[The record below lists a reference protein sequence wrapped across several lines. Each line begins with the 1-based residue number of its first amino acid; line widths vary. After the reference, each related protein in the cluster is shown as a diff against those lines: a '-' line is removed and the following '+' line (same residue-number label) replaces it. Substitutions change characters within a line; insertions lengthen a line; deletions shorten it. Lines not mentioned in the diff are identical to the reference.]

1 MKNNI
6 VTILAIDDIQ
16 DNILVL
22 KVLVSEAFPSADFYS
37 ANTGRKG
44 IELCKLHKPD
54 VVLLDIA
61 MPEMDG
67 YEVCKIIKSDEQL
80 KHIPV
85 VMVTSTTVTG
95 RNRILAMDAGA
106 DAFLAKP
113 VDESELTAQI
123 RAMLRIKEA
132 EDHKISEKER
142 LEILV
147 QERTMELEQE
157 LVDRRKAEDAL
168 HQSLLK
174 LEKSRNSELK
184 LLADLRSEVTE
195 RKRAEEQVLNHLH
208 DQQIISEVARAMVS
222 IKTKDDVYEYIGAR
236 IHEVTDNAYVL
247 VVKANNDN
255 QSISISHTFG
265 LQKLIGKIK
274 RTIGFD
280 VLSLKV
286 SLNNL
291 THEQNL
297 LYQARELTHI
307 TQNPLYTI
315 SAHTVDKMICKSIEK
330 LIGITSVYSIGFLWE
345 EQLFGGIAII
355 CKNNSIIN
363 QHKLVE
369 TIANLGSIALQRL
382 NAEEDL
388 QKEHK
393 NLNAILS
400 SSPVSM
406 LVIDENAQIIKAN
419 PAASRLFNTN
429 IHNIEKRLCGEFLGC
444 VNRLENE
451 KGCGHSSH
459 CAACNIM
466 NSINKALQHQVK
478 SIDQESEIMRETERG
493 ISRLWIQFS
502 IEPLLLNGKKHLIL
516 ALHDNTQRKK
526 AEEEKLKTEKRYRS
540 LIEYAPDG
548 IVLIDSIG
556 EMKFASNSAI
566 RMFGYDAN
574 EMSKLIPNELTHPD
588 DLKLVLA
595 AMSDLIADPSKVHTL
610 EYRFKHA
617 DGSWHWIQSTFSNLM
632 SDKSVEAIV
641 INFRDINESVKAA
654 EELKQSEQMYRLL
667 ADNVSDVIW
676 TMDNNFKYTFIS
688 PSIYQLRGLTQAE
701 AMVENYEQS
710 MNPASLQIIKKNL
723 EEGMRN
729 EASGIKVGPGY
740 VELQQYHKDGSLIW
754 VEIAIHII
762 YNHKGIR
769 TGIIGVSRDASN
781 RKQAEAELNESR
793 QQLMDIIDFLP
804 DATFVIDNDKK
815 VIAWNKA
822 IEEMTGVSKTDM
834 IGKGNHAY
842 SIPFYGRRQRLLLDL
857 IDNKDNDLKA
867 RYSNFYRKGNSI
879 SAEIFAPELFE
890 GKGAFISTISAP
902 LFNSNGDRLGY
913 IESIRDITESRKAT
927 QALKESEEKYRSMVD
942 LLPDAVIIHSE
953 NKILFANSAARKM
966 VGIKSLKQLTAKTF
980 LDFVHPDTVNFARK
994 RINQIL
1000 LTGKPSNFAEEKI
1013 ITINNETIEVE
1024 VIGIPVTY
1032 NGKPAI
1038 QTIARDITLR
1048 KKAEQE
1054 IKLRDEL
1061 LHLTGDMAKVGG
1073 WEFDTATKQGTW
1085 TDEVARIHD
1094 LDADALTNVEI
1105 GISFYKDDS
1114 WLKITNAIQAAVD
1127 HGTPYDLELEMT
1139 SAKGIKKWVR
1149 TMGVPVMD
1157 GHKIIKIRG
1166 IYQDITSRKEAEL
1179 VLENERLRLR
1189 TLIKTIPDLI
1199 WLKDPDGKFLLCN
1212 PIFESFIGIPETD
1225 LLGKTDFD
1233 FESPE
1238 LAEISKQRDIKLMLL
1253 NNPVIYEE
1261 WGTRKSDGQKRL
1273 IETIKTPMFDTEG
1286 KLIGILGVGRDITQ
1300 YYESQESLR
1309 EREEIYSTIVNQA
1322 YDAIVLV
1329 DIETGNF
1336 LEFNEAAC
1344 SRLGYT
1350 REEFEKLTLKDIE
1363 LSIKPENLS
1372 QTLQDLRLG
1381 ISSVFE
1387 TKHRTKSGETR
1398 DMRISSRVITISG
1411 VDYLSTI
1418 WTDITEKNKSEALL
1432 REKDLIFQSL
1442 LEYSP
1447 VHLFFKDH
1455 DSKAMHL
1462 SRNYEL
1468 LLGKPL
1474 SEIIGKDAH
1483 ELFPTDYADELIAR
1497 EKQMFSDGKLV
1508 EFNETLN
1515 GRFYTTIKFP
1525 IFRDDALPMLA
1536 GFTIDITDRKI
1547 AEEALKENEEKL
1559 LTLINS
1565 SPDII
1570 CFKDAENKWIQANDS
1585 ILELYQL
1592 KNVDYYNK
1600 TESELAAFTSGI
1612 FKEAFDNSIITDEI
1626 AWTNETGTRT
1636 EEIIP
1641 DINGS
1646 LHVYDIIKRP
1656 LYHADKK
1663 RKGLVVFG
1671 RDITE
1676 RKKAEE
1682 ALRKSEANI
1691 RSLIENADSSIW
1703 SIDKQFNLI
1712 DANAHFYQ
1720 NMLSGTGHNVSIGD
1734 NVLEIL
1740 PENIRTDWFQFYQRA
1755 LSGESF
1761 SIQTSTLP
1769 PLEIQMMSYSFNPIV
1784 TSDNTLIGITIFG
1797 HNITAL
1803 NKAQEEISLLNTE
1816 LEQRVQ
1822 QRTRQ
1827 LEQANKELEAFS
1839 YSVSHDLRAPLR
1851 GIDGWSLA
1859 LLEDYYDQLDEPG
1872 RVFLDRVRSEAQRM
1886 GHLIDDL
1893 LKLSRVSRFEMKQV
1907 DVNLSELAHTI
1918 TNRLV
1923 ETHANRK
1930 FDIRIEQDLIAI
1942 CDPAMLEIVLTN
1954 LFDNACKFSGL
1965 EPESSIE
1972 FGKLEADEMTI
1983 FYIRDNGVGFDMEN
1997 ARNLF
2002 GAFQRM
2008 HKQSEFQGSGIGLAT
2023 VQRIIHRHGG
2033 RIWAESRAG
2042 EGAVFYF
2049 TLLL

>member
-1 MKNNI
+1 MKNKV

-22 KVLVSEAFPSADFYS
+22 KVLVSEAFPSAVFYS
-37 ANTGRKG
+37 ATSGPKG
-44 IELCKLHKPD
+44 IELCKLYKPD

-61 MPEMDG
+61 MPGMDG
-67 YEVCKIIKSDEQL
+67 YEVCKIIKADEQL
-80 KHIPV
+80 KHIKV

-123 RAMLRIKEA
+123 RAMLRIREA
-132 EDHKISEKER
+132 EDLKISEKER

-147 QERTMELEQE
+147 QERTLKLEQE
-157 LVDRRKAEDAL
+157 LSDRIKAENAL
-168 HQSLLK
+168 QQSLLN
-174 LEKSRNSELK
+174 LETSRNSELK
-184 LLADLRSEVTE
+184 LLYDLRTEVTE

-208 DQQIISEVARAMVS
+208 DQQIISEVARALVS
-222 IKTKDDVYEYIGAR
+222 IKTIDGVYEYIGAR
-236 IHEVTDNAYVL
+236 IHEVTDGGYVI
-247 VVKANNDN
+247 VVKANEENPY
-255 QSISISHTFG
+255 ISISHTFG
-265 LQKLIGKIK
+265 LQKVLEIIKSKLRIDVMNLKI
-274 RTIGFD
+274 FLD
-280 VLSLKV
+280 
-286 SLNNL
+286 NL
-291 THEQNL
+291 TPEERRI
-297 LYQARELTHI
+297 YSSDEFIHI
-307 TQNPLYTI
+307 TENPLYTL
-315 SAHTVDKMICKSIEK
+315 SANSVNKKICRAIEK
-330 LIGITSVYSIGFLWE
+330 LVGITSVYTTGFVWE
-345 EQLFGGIAII
+345 KQLFGGITII
-355 CKNNSIIN
+355 CKNDNIFTR
-363 QHKLVE
+363 QKLVE
-369 TIANLGSIALQRL
+369 TITNLASIALQRL
-382 NAEEDL
+382 TTEEHL
-388 QKEHK
+388 QKEHT

-406 LVIDENAQIIKAN
+406 LVIDENKQIVKAN
-419 PAASRLFNTN
+419 PAASRMFNTKLQE
-429 IHNIEKRLCGEFLGC
+429 IEKKMCGEFLGC
-444 VNRLENE
+444 INRLQTD

-459 CAACNIM
+459 CAACSIM
-466 NSINKALQHQVK
+466 ESINKALQHQIK
-478 SIDQESEIMRETERG
+478 SIDQESEIIRETKLG
-493 ISRLWIQFS
+493 TSRLWIQFS
-502 IEPLLLNGKKHLIL
+502 IEPMMLNGKKHLIL
-516 ALHDNTQRKK
+516 ALHDNTLRKN

-540 LIEYAPDG
+540 LIEHAPDG
-548 IVLIDSIG
+548 IVLIDVYG
-556 EMKFASNSAI
+556 EMKFASNSAF
-566 RMFGYDAN
+566 RMFGYSLS
-574 EMSKLIPNELTHPD
+574 EMVKLNPNDLTHPD
-588 DLKLVLA
+588 DLISVMAVLN
-595 AMSDLIADPSKVHTL
+595 DLIANPLKVRTL

-617 DGSWHWIQSTFSNLM
+617 DGSWHWIQSTFSNLL

-641 INFRDINESVKAA
+641 INFRDISESVKSAK
-654 EELKQSEQMYRLL
+654 ELKQSEQMYRLL
-667 ADNVSDVIW
+667 SDNVSDVIW
-676 TMDNNFKYTFIS
+676 TMDNDLKYTFIS

-710 MNPASLQIIKKNL
+710 MTPDSLQIVKNSL
-723 EEGMRN
+723 MEGLKA
-729 EASGIKVGPGY
+729 EVSGIKSGPGY

-754 VEIAIHII
+754 VEISIHII
-762 YNHKGIR
+762 YNDEGKR
-769 TGIIGVSRDASN
+769 TGIIGVSRDVTK
-781 RKQAEAELNESR
+781 RKSAEAELKESR

-822 IEEMTGVSKTDM
+822 IEEMTGISKSDM

-842 SIPFYGRRQRLLLDL
+842 SIPFYGKRQRLLLDL
-857 IDNKDNDLKA
+857 IDTDDNELKA
-867 RYSNFYRKGNSI
+867 RYSNFHRKGNSI
-879 SAEIFAPELFE
+879 SAEIFAPELFG
-890 GKGAFISTISAP
+890 GKGAFLSNISAP
-902 LFNSNGDRLGY
+902 LLNSKGDRLGY
-913 IESIRDITESRKAT
+913 IESIRDITESRKAM
-927 QALKESEEKYRSMVD
+927 QALEESEEKYRSMVD

-953 NKILFANSAARKM
+953 GKVLFANAAALKL
-966 VGIKSLKQLTAKTF
+966 VKIKSLKQITSKSL
-980 LDFVHPDTVNFARK
+980 LDFVHPDSICLAQK
-994 RINQIL
+994 RISQIL
-1000 LTGKPSNFAEEKI
+1000 LTGKPSNFTEEKI
-1013 ITINNETIEVE
+1013 ITNDNETIEVE

-1032 NGKPAI
+1032 LGQPAI
-1038 QTIARDITLR
+1038 QTIARDISLR

-1054 IKLRDEL
+1054 IKLKDEL

-1073 WEFDTATKQGTW
+1073 WEFDADTKQGTW

-1094 LDADALTNVEI
+1094 LETNTKTNAEI
-1105 GISFYKDDS
+1105 GISLYKNES
-1114 WLKITNAIQAAVD
+1114 QIKINEAIQAAID
-1127 HGTPYDLELEMT
+1127 HGTPYDLELELT
-1139 SAKGIKKWVR
+1139 SAKGINKWVR
-1149 TMGVPVMD
+1149 TMGVPVRA
-1157 GHKIIKIRG
+1157 GNKTIKIRG
-1166 IYQDITSRKEAEL
+1166 IFQDITNRKEAEI

-1199 WLKDPDGKFLLCN
+1199 WLKDPGGKFLLCN
-1212 PIFESFIGIPETD
+1212 PIFESFIGAAEAEII
-1225 LLGKTDFD
+1225 GKTDFEFD
-1233 FESPE
+1233 KPE
-1238 LAEISKQRDIKLMLL
+1238 LAEISKQRDIKLMLH

-1261 WGTRKSDGQKRL
+1261 WSARKSDGQQRL

-1329 DIETGNF
+1329 DIENGEF
-1336 LEFNEAAC
+1336 FEFNDAAC

-1350 REEFEKLTLKDIE
+1350 REEFEKLTLTDIE
-1363 LSIKPENLS
+1363 LSIKPENMK
-1372 QTLQDLRLG
+1372 QTLHDLKLG
-1381 ISSVFE
+1381 ISAVFE
-1387 TKHRTKSGETR
+1387 TKHRTKSGEIR
-1398 DMRISSRVITISG
+1398 DMRISSRVITIRG
-1411 VDYLSTI
+1411 IEYLSTI

-1462 SRNYEL
+1462 SRNYEE

-1474 SEIIGKDAH
+1474 SEIIGKSAH
-1483 ELFPTDYADELIAR
+1483 EVFPAEYADNIVAG
-1497 EKQMFSDGKLV
+1497 EKQMFIDGKLM
-1508 EFNETLN
+1508 EYNETLN

-1525 IFRDDALPMLA
+1525 IFRDDAQPMLA
-1536 GFTIDITDRKI
+1536 GFTIDITDRKQ

-1570 CFKDAENKWIQANDS
+1570 CFKDAENRWIQANKS

-1592 KNVDYYNK
+1592 QDVDYYNK
-1600 TESELAAFTSGI
+1600 TEDELSAFTSGI
-1612 FKEAFDNSIITDEI
+1612 FKEAFDNCNITDEI
-1626 AWTNETGTRT
+1626 AWNNETGTRT

-1641 DINGS
+1641 DINGTF
-1646 LHVYDIIKRP
+1646 HVYDIIKRP
-1656 LYHADKK
+1656 LYYADKK

-1671 RDITE
+1671 REITE
-1676 RKKAEE
+1676 RKMAEE
-1682 ALRKSEANI
+1682 ALQERE
-1691 RSLIENADSSIW
+1691 SLLRTFIDHAPFEIWARDKNGIGTLENKLLVDHFGSILGKKADNSDHSDEI
-1703 SIDKQFNLI
+1703 
-1712 DANAHFYQ
+1712 
-1720 NMLSGTGHNVSIGD
+1720 IGLW
-1734 NVLEIL
+1734 NSNNQRAMNGEIL
-1740 PENIRTDWFQFYQRA
+1740 DIECVYDIKGVERNFQQILAPIYIDGSVEGIAGFNIDITDRKQAEAEVY
-1755 LSGESF
+1755 
-1761 SIQTSTLP
+1761 
-1769 PLEIQMMSYSFNPIV
+1769 
-1784 TSDNTLIGITIFG
+1784 
-1797 HNITAL
+1797 
-1803 NKAQEEISLLNTE
+1803 KLNTE

-1859 LLEDYYDQLDEPG
+1859 LLEDYYEQLDSQG

-1893 LKLSRVSRFEMKQV
+1893 LKLSRVSRFEMKQA
-1907 DVNLSELAHTI
+1907 DVNLSELALTI
-1918 TNRLV
+1918 KNRLV
-1923 ETHANRK
+1923 ETNANRK
-1930 FDIRIEQDLIAI
+1930 FDFRIEPNLIAV

-1965 EPESSIE
+1965 EPESIVE

-1983 FYIRDNGVGFDMEN
+1983 FYVRDNGVGFDMEN

-2008 HKQSEFQGSGIGLAT
+2008 HKPTEFQGSGIGLAT

-2049 TLLL
+2049 TLI

>member
-1 MKNNI
+1 VI
-6 VTILAIDDIQ
+6 
-16 DNILVL
+16 
-22 KVLVSEAFPSADFYS
+22 
-37 ANTGRKG
+37 
-44 IELCKLHKPD
+44 
-54 VVLLDIA
+54 
-61 MPEMDG
+61 
-67 YEVCKIIKSDEQL
+67 
-80 KHIPV
+80 
-85 VMVTSTTVTG
+85 
-95 RNRILAMDAGA
+95 
-106 DAFLAKP
+106 
-113 VDESELTAQI
+113 
-123 RAMLRIKEA
+123 
-132 EDHKISEKER
+132 
-142 LEILV
+142 
-147 QERTMELEQE
+147 
-157 LVDRRKAEDAL
+157 
-168 HQSLLK
+168 
-174 LEKSRNSELK
+174 
-184 LLADLRSEVTE
+184 
-195 RKRAEEQVLNHLH
+195 
-208 DQQIISEVARAMVS
+208 
-222 IKTKDDVYEYIGAR
+222 
-236 IHEVTDNAYVL
+236 
-247 VVKANNDN
+247 VVKANTEN

-265 LQKLIGKIK
+265 LQKLIGSIK

-280 VLSLKV
+280 VLSLNV
-286 SLNNL
+286 SIKNL
-291 THEQNL
+291 SQEQKM

-307 TQNPLYTI
+307 TENPLYTL
-315 SAHTVDKMICKSIEK
+315 SAHSVDELICKAIEK
-330 LIGITSVYSIGFLWE
+330 LVGITSVYSIGFLWE

-355 CKNNSIIN
+355 CKNNSIIS
-363 QHKLVE
+363 QQKLVE

-382 NAEEDL
+382 NAEEHL
-388 QKEHK
+388 QKEHN

-406 LVIDENAQIIKAN
+406 LVIDENAKIVKAN
-419 PAASRLFNTN
+419 SAASRLFDTN
-429 IHNIEKRLCGEFLGC
+429 IQEIEKQMCGEFLGC
-444 VNRLENE
+444 VNRLEND
-451 KGCGHSSH
+451 KGCGYSSH
-459 CAACNIM
+459 CAACNVM
-466 NSINKALQHQVK
+466 NSISKALQHQVK
-478 SIDQESEIMRETERG
+478 TSDQESEIIRETKKG
-493 ISRLWIQFS
+493 ITRLWIQFS
-502 IEPLLLNGKKHLIL
+502 IEPLMLNGKKHLIL

-540 LIEYAPDG
+540 LIEHAPDG
-548 IVLIDSIG
+548 IVLIDIRG

-566 RMFGYDAN
+566 RMFGYGERELN
-574 EMSKLIPNELTHPD
+574 TLNPTTLTHPD
-588 DLKLVLA
+588 DLQMVLA
-595 AMSDLIADPSKVHTL
+595 ALSDVSANPDKVLTL
-610 EYRFKHA
+610 EYRFKHS
-617 DGSWHWIQSTFSNLM
+617 DGAWHWIQSTFSNLL

-641 INFRDINESVKAA
+641 INFRDINESVIAA
-654 EELKQSEQMYRLL
+654 EALKQSEHKYRLL

-676 TMDNNFKYTFIS
+676 TMDKDFKYTYIS
-688 PSIYQLRGLTQAE
+688 PSIYQLRGLTQEE
-701 AMVENYEQS
+701 AINESFETS
-710 MNPASLQIIKKNL
+710 MTEESLQKVREQIINSLNEISSKKNNNPSIL
-723 EEGMRN
+723 D
-729 EASGIKVGPGY
+729 I
-740 VELQQYHKDGSLIW
+740 QQKHKDGTLIW
-754 VEIAIHII
+754 VEISVRYI
-762 YNHKGIR
+762 YDSNDERIGAV
-769 TGIIGVSRDASN
+769 GVSRDVTK
-781 RKQAEAELNESR
+781 RKLAEAELKESR

-804 DATFVIDNDKK
+804 DATFVIDNERK

-822 IEEMTGVSKTDM
+822 IEEMTGVSKTEM

-842 SIPFYGRRQRLLLDL
+842 SIPFYGKRQRLLLDL
-857 IDNKDNDLKA
+857 IDTDDNELKA
-867 RYSNFYRKGNSI
+867 RYSNFYRKGDSI

-890 GKGAFISTISAP
+890 GKGAFLSNISAP
-902 LFNSNGDRLGY
+902 LLNSNGDRLGY
-913 IESIRDITESRKAT
+913 IESIRDITESRKAV
-927 QALKESEEKYRSMVD
+927 QALKESEEKYRSMVN
-942 LLPDAVIIHSE
+942 LLPDAVFIHSE
-953 NKILFANSAARKM
+953 GKILFANTAALKM
-966 VGIKSLKQLTAKTF
+966 VGIKSLKQLTTRTI
-980 LDFVHPDTVNFARK
+980 LEFVHPDSANFARK

-1000 LTGKPSNFAEEKI
+1000 LTGKPSSFAEEKI
-1013 ITINNETIEVE
+1013 ITTANQTIEVE

-1032 NGKPAI
+1032 LGKPAI

-1073 WEFDTATKQGTW
+1073 WEFDADTKQGTW

-1094 LDADALTNVEI
+1094 LPADALTNAEI
-1105 GISFYKDDS
+1105 GLSFYKNES
-1114 WLKITNAIQAAVD
+1114 RIKINEAIQAAID

-1149 TMGVPVMD
+1149 TMGVPVME
-1157 GHKIIKIRG
+1157 GNKVIKIRG
-1166 IYQDITSRKEAEL
+1166 IYQDITNRKEDEL
-1179 VLENERLRLR
+1179 ILENERLRLR

-1199 WLKDPDGKFLLCN
+1199 WLKDPEGKYLLCN

-1225 LLGKTDFD
+1225 ILGKTDFD
-1233 FESPE
+1233 FGNHE
-1238 LAEISKQRDIKLMLL
+1238 LAEISRQRDIKLMSL

-1261 WGTRKSDGQKRL
+1261 WGTRKSDGQQRL

-1300 YYESQESLR
+1300 YYQSQESLR

-1329 DIETGNF
+1329 DIETGEF

-1350 REEFEKLTLKDIE
+1350 REEFGKLTLKDIE
-1363 LSIKPENLS
+1363 LSIKPENLK
-1372 QTLQDLRLG
+1372 QTLHDLQLV
-1381 ISSVFE
+1381 ISAVFE

-1398 DMRISSRVITISG
+1398 DMRISSRVITIRG
-1411 VDYLSTI
+1411 IDYLSTI
-1418 WTDITEKNKSEALL
+1418 WTDITEKNNSEALL

-1455 DSKAMHL
+1455 ESKAMHL
-1462 SRNYEL
+1462 SKNYEL

-1483 ELFPTDYADELIAR
+1483 DLFPADYADELIAG
-1497 EKQMFSDGKLV
+1497 EKQMLVDGKLI
-1508 EFNETLN
+1508 EYNETLN
-1515 GRFYTTIKFP
+1515 GRLYNTIKFP
-1525 IFRDDALPMLA
+1525 IFRDEALPMLA
-1536 GFTIDITDRKI
+1536 GFTIDITDRKL

-1570 CFKDAENKWIQANDS
+1570 CFKDAENRWIQANDS

-1592 KNVDYYNK
+1592 QNVDYFNK
-1600 TESELAAFTSGI
+1600 TEDELAAFTSEI
-1612 FKEAFDNSIITDEI
+1612 FKEAFDNCSVTDEI
-1626 AWTNETGTRT
+1626 AWANETGTRT

-1656 LYHADKK
+1656 LFYADNK
-1663 RKGLVVFG
+1663 RKGLVVYG

-1703 SIDKQFNLI
+1703 SIDNQFKLI

-1720 NMLSGTGHNVSIGD
+1720 NMKIGTGVSLSIGD
-1734 NVLEIL
+1734 NVIDIL
-1740 PENIRTDWFQFYQRA
+1740 PEELKSDWLKYYQRA
-1755 LSGESF
+1755 LEGESF
-1761 SIQTSTLP
+1761 TIQATTIP
-1769 PLEIQMMSYSFNPIV
+1769 PLEIQMMSYSFNPII
-1784 TSDNTLIGITIFG
+1784 TSDNTLLGITIFG

-1803 NKAQEEISLLNTE
+1803 KKAQEEISLLNTNLE
-1816 LEQRVQ
+1816 LRVQ
-1822 QRTRQ
+1822 LRTRQ

-1859 LLEDYYDQLDEPG
+1859 LLEDYYDQLDETG

-1918 TNRLV
+1918 TNRLI
-1923 ETHANRK
+1923 ETNAEHK
-1930 FDIRIEQDLIAI
+1930 FDIRIEQDLIAV
-1942 CDPAMLEIVLTN
+1942 CDSAMLEIVLTN

-1965 EPESSIE
+1965 ESESLIE

-2008 HKQSEFQGSGIGLAT
+2008 HKQAEFQGSGIGLAT

-2049 TLLL
+2049 TLQ

>member
-1 MKNNI
+1 MKNRV

-22 KVLVSEAFPSADFYS
+22 KVLVSEAFPSAVFYS
-37 ANTGRKG
+37 ANSGTNG

-61 MPEMDG
+61 MPGMDG
-67 YEVCKIIKSDEQL
+67 YEVCKIIKADEEL

-95 RNRILAMDAGA
+95 KNRILAMDAGA

-132 EDHKISEKER
+132 EDLKISEKER
-142 LEILV
+142 LKILV
-147 QERTMELEQE
+147 QERTFELEQE
-157 LVDRRKAEDAL
+157 LAERRKAEDAL
-168 HQSLLK
+168 QQSLLK

-184 LLADLRSEVTE
+184 LLTDLRTEVAE
-195 RKRAEEQVLNHLH
+195 RKRAEEQVINHLH
-208 DQQIISEVARAMVS
+208 DQQIISEVARTLVS
-222 IKTKDDVYEYIGAR
+222 LKTINDVYEYIGAR
-236 IHEVTDNAYVL
+236 IHEVTDNAYVI
-247 VVKANNDN
+247 VVKANTDN
-255 QSISISHTFG
+255 QSISICHTFG
-265 LQKLIGKIK
+265 LQKLIGSIK

-280 VLSLKV
+280 VLSLNV
-286 SLNNL
+286 SMKNL
-291 THEQNL
+291 SQEQKM

-307 TQNPLYTI
+307 TENPLYTL
-315 SAHTVDKMICKSIEK
+315 SAHSVDELICKAIEK
-330 LIGITSVYSIGFLWE
+330 LVGITSVYSIGFLWE

-355 CKNNSIIN
+355 CKNNSIIS
-363 QHKLVE
+363 QQKLVE

-382 NAEEDL
+382 NAEEHL
-388 QKEHK
+388 QKEHN

-406 LVIDENAQIIKAN
+406 LVIDENAKIVKAN
-419 PAASRLFNTN
+419 SAASRLFDTN
-429 IHNIEKRLCGEFLGC
+429 IQEIEKQMCGEFLGC
-444 VNRLENE
+444 VNRLEND
-451 KGCGHSSH
+451 KGCGYSSH
-459 CAACNIM
+459 CAACNVM
-466 NSINKALQHQVK
+466 NSISKALQHQVK
-478 SIDQESEIMRETERG
+478 TSDQESEIIRETKKG
-493 ISRLWIQFS
+493 ITRLWIQFS
-502 IEPLLLNGKKHLIL
+502 IEPLMLNGKKHLIL

-540 LIEYAPDG
+540 LIEHAPDG
-548 IVLIDSIG
+548 IVLIDNRG

-566 RMFGYDAN
+566 RMFGYGERELN
-574 EMSKLIPNELTHPD
+574 TLNPTTLTHPD
-588 DLKLVLA
+588 DLQMVLA
-595 AMSDLIADPSKVHTL
+595 ALSDVSANPDKVLTL
-610 EYRFKHA
+610 EYRFKHS
-617 DGSWHWIQSTFSNLM
+617 DGAWHWIQSTFSNLL

-641 INFRDINESVKAA
+641 INFRDINESVIAA
-654 EELKQSEQMYRLL
+654 EALKQSEHKYRLL

-676 TMDNNFKYTFIS
+676 TMDKDFKYTYIS
-688 PSIYQLRGLTQAE
+688 PSIYQLRGLTQEE
-701 AMVENYEQS
+701 AINESFETS
-710 MNPASLQIIKKNL
+710 MTEESLQKVREQIINSLNEISSKKNNNPSIL
-723 EEGMRN
+723 D
-729 EASGIKVGPGY
+729 I
-740 VELQQYHKDGSLIW
+740 QQKHKDGTLIW
-754 VEIAIHII
+754 VEISVRYI
-762 YNHKGIR
+762 YDSNDERIGAV
-769 TGIIGVSRDASN
+769 GVSRDVTK
-781 RKQAEAELNESR
+781 RKLAEAELKESR

-804 DATFVIDNDKK
+804 DATFVIDNERK

-822 IEEMTGVSKTDM
+822 IEEMTGVSKTEM

-842 SIPFYGRRQRLLLDL
+842 SIPFYGKRQRLLLDL
-857 IDNKDNDLKA
+857 IDTDDNELKA
-867 RYSNFYRKGNSI
+867 RYSNFYRKGDSI

-890 GKGAFISTISAP
+890 GKGAFLSNISAP
-902 LFNSNGDRLGY
+902 LLNSNGDRLGY
-913 IESIRDITESRKAT
+913 IESIRDITESRKAV
-927 QALKESEEKYRSMVD
+927 QALKESEEKYRSMVN
-942 LLPDAVIIHSE
+942 LLPDAVFIHSE
-953 NKILFANSAARKM
+953 GKILFANTAALKM
-966 VGIKSLKQLTAKTF
+966 VGIKSLKQLTTRTI
-980 LDFVHPDTVNFARK
+980 LEFVHPDSANFARK

-1000 LTGKPSNFAEEKI
+1000 LTGKPSSFAEEKI
-1013 ITINNETIEVE
+1013 ITTDNQTIEVE

-1032 NGKPAI
+1032 LGKPAI

-1061 LHLTGDMAKVGG
+1061 LNLTGDMAKVGG
-1073 WEFDTATKQGTW
+1073 WEFDADTKQGTW

-1094 LDADALTNVEI
+1094 LPADALTNAEI
-1105 GISFYKDDS
+1105 GLSFYKNES
-1114 WLKITNAIQAAVD
+1114 RIKINEAIQAAID

-1149 TMGVPVMD
+1149 TMGVPVME
-1157 GHKIIKIRG
+1157 GNKVIKIRG
-1166 IYQDITSRKEAEL
+1166 IYQDITNRKEDEL
-1179 VLENERLRLR
+1179 ILENERLRLR

-1199 WLKDPDGKFLLCN
+1199 WLKDPEGKYLLCN

-1225 LLGKTDFD
+1225 ILGKTDFD
-1233 FESPE
+1233 FGNHE
-1238 LAEISKQRDIKLMLL
+1238 LAEISRQRDIKLMSL

-1261 WGTRKSDGQKRL
+1261 WGTRKSDGQQRL

-1300 YYESQESLR
+1300 YYQSQESLR

-1329 DIETGNF
+1329 DIETGEF

-1350 REEFEKLTLKDIE
+1350 REEFGKLTLKDIE
-1363 LSIKPENLS
+1363 LSIKPENIK
-1372 QTLQDLRLG
+1372 QTLQDLQLV
-1381 ISSVFE
+1381 ISAVFE

-1398 DMRISSRVITISG
+1398 DMRISSRVITIRG
-1411 VDYLSTI
+1411 IDYLSTI
-1418 WTDITEKNKSEALL
+1418 WTDITEKNNSEALL

-1455 DSKAMHL
+1455 ESKAMHL
-1462 SRNYEL
+1462 SKNYEL

-1483 ELFPTDYADELIAR
+1483 DLFPADYADELIAG
-1497 EKQMFSDGKLV
+1497 EKQMLVDGKLI
-1508 EFNETLN
+1508 EYTETLN
-1515 GRFYTTIKFP
+1515 GRLYNTIKFP
-1525 IFRDDALPMLA
+1525 IFRDEALPMLA
-1536 GFTIDITDRKI
+1536 GFTIDITDRKL

-1570 CFKDAENKWIQANDS
+1570 CFKDAENRWIQANDS

-1592 KNVDYYNK
+1592 QNVDYFNK
-1600 TESELAAFTSGI
+1600 TEDELAAFTSEI
-1612 FKEAFDNSIITDEI
+1612 FKEAFDNCSVTDEI
-1626 AWTNETGTRT
+1626 AWANETGTRT

-1656 LYHADKK
+1656 LFYADNK
-1663 RKGLVVFG
+1663 RKGLVVYG

-1703 SIDKQFNLI
+1703 SIDNQFKLI

-1720 NMLSGTGHNVSIGD
+1720 NMKIGTGVSLSIGD
-1734 NVLEIL
+1734 NVIDIL
-1740 PENIRTDWFQFYQRA
+1740 PEELKSDWLKYYQRA
-1755 LSGESF
+1755 LERESF
-1761 SIQTSTLP
+1761 TIQATTIP
-1769 PLEIQMMSYSFNPIV
+1769 PLEIQMMSYSFNPII
-1784 TSDNTLIGITIFG
+1784 TSDNTLLGITIFG

-1803 NKAQEEISLLNTE
+1803 KKAQEEISLLNTNLE
-1816 LEQRVQ
+1816 LRVQ
-1822 QRTRQ
+1822 LRTRQ

-1859 LLEDYYDQLDEPG
+1859 LLEDYYDQLDETG

-1918 TNRLV
+1918 TNRLI
-1923 ETHANRK
+1923 ETNAEHK
-1930 FDIRIEQDLIAI
+1930 FDIRIEQDLIAV
-1942 CDPAMLEIVLTN
+1942 CDSAMLEIVLTN

-1965 EPESSIE
+1965 ESESVIE

-2008 HKQSEFQGSGIGLAT
+2008 HKQNEFQGSGIGLAT

-2049 TLLL
+2049 TLL

>member
-1 MKNNI
+1 MKNRV

-22 KVLVSEAFPSADFYS
+22 KVLVSEAFPSAVFYS
-37 ANTGRKG
+37 ANSGTNG

-61 MPEMDG
+61 MPGMDG
-67 YEVCKIIKSDEQL
+67 YEVCKIIKADEEL

-95 RNRILAMDAGA
+95 KNRILAMDAGA

-132 EDHKISEKER
+132 EDLKISEKER
-142 LEILV
+142 LKILV
-147 QERTMELEQE
+147 QERTFELEQE
-157 LVDRRKAEDAL
+157 LAERRKAEDAL
-168 HQSLLK
+168 QQSLLK

-184 LLADLRSEVTE
+184 LLTDLRTEVAE
-195 RKRAEEQVLNHLH
+195 RKRAEEQVINHLH
-208 DQQIISEVARAMVS
+208 DQQIISEVARTLVS
-222 IKTKDDVYEYIGAR
+222 LKTINDVYEYIGAR
-236 IHEVTDNAYVL
+236 IHEVTDNAYVI
-247 VVKANNDN
+247 VVKANTDN
-255 QSISISHTFG
+255 QSISICHTFG
-265 LQKLIGKIK
+265 LQKLIGSIK

-280 VLSLKV
+280 VLSLNV
-286 SLNNL
+286 SMKNL
-291 THEQNL
+291 SQEQKM

-307 TQNPLYTI
+307 TENPLYTL
-315 SAHTVDKMICKSIEK
+315 SAHSVDELICKAIEK
-330 LIGITSVYSIGFLWE
+330 LVGITSVYSIGFLWE

-355 CKNNSIIN
+355 CKNNSIIS
-363 QHKLVE
+363 QQKLVE

-382 NAEEDL
+382 NAEEHL
-388 QKEHK
+388 QKEHN

-406 LVIDENAQIIKAN
+406 LVIDENAKIVKAN
-419 PAASRLFNTN
+419 SAASRLFDTN
-429 IHNIEKRLCGEFLGC
+429 IQEIEKQMCGEFLGC
-444 VNRLENE
+444 VNRLEND
-451 KGCGHSSH
+451 KGCGYSSH
-459 CAACNIM
+459 CAACNVM
-466 NSINKALQHQVK
+466 NSISKALQHQVK
-478 SIDQESEIMRETERG
+478 TSDQESEIIRETKKG
-493 ISRLWIQFS
+493 ITRLWIQFS
-502 IEPLLLNGKKHLIL
+502 IEPLMLNGKKHLIL

-540 LIEYAPDG
+540 LIEHAPDG
-548 IVLIDSIG
+548 IVLIDNRG

-566 RMFGYDAN
+566 RMFGYGERELN
-574 EMSKLIPNELTHPD
+574 TLNPTTLTHPD
-588 DLKLVLA
+588 DLQMVLA
-595 AMSDLIADPSKVHTL
+595 ALSDVSANPDKVLTL
-610 EYRFKHA
+610 EYRFKHS
-617 DGSWHWIQSTFSNLM
+617 DGAWHWIQSTFSNLL

-641 INFRDINESVKAA
+641 INFRDINESVIAA
-654 EELKQSEQMYRLL
+654 EALKQSEHKYRLL

-676 TMDNNFKYTFIS
+676 TMDKDFKYTYIS
-688 PSIYQLRGLTQAE
+688 PSIYQLRGLTQEE
-701 AMVENYEQS
+701 AINESFETS
-710 MNPASLQIIKKNL
+710 MTEESLQKVREQIINSLNEISSKKNNNPSIL
-723 EEGMRN
+723 D
-729 EASGIKVGPGY
+729 I
-740 VELQQYHKDGSLIW
+740 QQKHKDGTLIW
-754 VEIAIHII
+754 VEISVRYI
-762 YNHKGIR
+762 YDSNDERIGAV
-769 TGIIGVSRDASN
+769 GVSRDVTK
-781 RKQAEAELNESR
+781 RKLAEAELKESR

-804 DATFVIDNDKK
+804 DATFVIDNERK

-822 IEEMTGVSKTDM
+822 IEEMTGVSKTEM

-842 SIPFYGRRQRLLLDL
+842 SIPFYGKRQRLLLDL
-857 IDNKDNDLKA
+857 IDTDDNELKA
-867 RYSNFYRKGNSI
+867 RYSNFYRKGDSI

-890 GKGAFISTISAP
+890 GKGAFLSNISAP
-902 LFNSNGDRLGY
+902 LLNSNGDRLGY
-913 IESIRDITESRKAT
+913 IESIRDITESRKAV
-927 QALKESEEKYRSMVD
+927 QALKESEEKYRSMVN
-942 LLPDAVIIHSE
+942 LLPDAVFIHSE
-953 NKILFANSAARKM
+953 GKILFANTAALKM
-966 VGIKSLKQLTAKTF
+966 VGIKSLKQLTTRTI
-980 LDFVHPDTVNFARK
+980 LEFVHPDSANFARK

-1000 LTGKPSNFAEEKI
+1000 LTGKPSSFAEEKI
-1013 ITINNETIEVE
+1013 ITTDNQTIEVE

-1032 NGKPAI
+1032 LGKPAI

-1073 WEFDTATKQGTW
+1073 WEFDADTKQGTW

-1094 LDADALTNVEI
+1094 LPADALTNAEI
-1105 GISFYKDDS
+1105 GLSFYKNES
-1114 WLKITNAIQAAVD
+1114 RIKINEAIQAAID

-1149 TMGVPVMD
+1149 TMGVPVME
-1157 GHKIIKIRG
+1157 GNKVIKIRG
-1166 IYQDITSRKEAEL
+1166 IYQDITNRKEDEL
-1179 VLENERLRLR
+1179 ILENERLRLR

-1199 WLKDPDGKFLLCN
+1199 WLKDPEGKYLLCN

-1225 LLGKTDFD
+1225 ILGKTDFD
-1233 FESPE
+1233 FGNHE
-1238 LAEISKQRDIKLMLL
+1238 LAEISRQRDIKLMSL

-1261 WGTRKSDGQKRL
+1261 WGTRKSDGQQRL

-1300 YYESQESLR
+1300 YYQSQESLR

-1329 DIETGNF
+1329 DIETGEF

-1350 REEFEKLTLKDIE
+1350 REEFGKLTLKDIE
-1363 LSIKPENLS
+1363 LSIKPENIK
-1372 QTLQDLRLG
+1372 QTLQDLQLV
-1381 ISSVFE
+1381 ISAVFE

-1398 DMRISSRVITISG
+1398 DMRISSRVITIRG
-1411 VDYLSTI
+1411 IDYLSTI
-1418 WTDITEKNKSEALL
+1418 WTDITEKNNSEALL

-1455 DSKAMHL
+1455 ESKAMHL
-1462 SRNYEL
+1462 SKNYEL

-1483 ELFPTDYADELIAR
+1483 DLFPADYADELIAG
-1497 EKQMFSDGKLV
+1497 EKQMLVDGKLI
-1508 EFNETLN
+1508 EYTETLN
-1515 GRFYTTIKFP
+1515 GRLYNTIKFP
-1525 IFRDDALPMLA
+1525 IFRDEALPMLA
-1536 GFTIDITDRKI
+1536 GFTIDITDRKL

-1570 CFKDAENKWIQANDS
+1570 CFKDAENRWIQANDS

-1592 KNVDYYNK
+1592 QNVDYFNK
-1600 TESELAAFTSGI
+1600 TEDELAAFTSEI
-1612 FKEAFDNSIITDEI
+1612 FKEAFDNCSVTDEI
-1626 AWTNETGTRT
+1626 AWANETGTRT

-1656 LYHADKK
+1656 LFYADNK
-1663 RKGLVVFG
+1663 RKGLVVYG

-1703 SIDKQFNLI
+1703 SIDNQFKLI

-1720 NMLSGTGHNVSIGD
+1720 NMKIGTGVSLSIGD
-1734 NVLEIL
+1734 NVIDIL
-1740 PENIRTDWFQFYQRA
+1740 PEELKSDWLKYYQRA
-1755 LSGESF
+1755 LERESF
-1761 SIQTSTLP
+1761 TIQATTIP
-1769 PLEIQMMSYSFNPIV
+1769 PLEIQMMSYSFNPII
-1784 TSDNTLIGITIFG
+1784 TSDNTLLGITIFG

-1803 NKAQEEISLLNTE
+1803 KKAQEEISLLNTNLE
-1816 LEQRVQ
+1816 LRVQ
-1822 QRTRQ
+1822 LRTRQ

-1859 LLEDYYDQLDEPG
+1859 LLEDYYDQLDETG

-1918 TNRLV
+1918 TNRLI
-1923 ETHANRK
+1923 ETNAEHK
-1930 FDIRIEQDLIAI
+1930 FDIRIEQDLIAV
-1942 CDPAMLEIVLTN
+1942 CDSAMLEIVLTN

-1965 EPESSIE
+1965 ESESVIE

-2008 HKQSEFQGSGIGLAT
+2008 HKQNEFQGSGIGLAT

-2049 TLLL
+2049 TLL

>member
-1 MKNNI
+1 MKNRV

-22 KVLVSEAFPSADFYS
+22 KVLVSEAFPSAVFYS
-37 ANTGRKG
+37 ANSGTNG

-61 MPEMDG
+61 MPGMDG
-67 YEVCKIIKSDEQL
+67 YEVCKIIKADEEL

-95 RNRILAMDAGA
+95 KNRILAMDAGA

-132 EDHKISEKER
+132 EDLKISEKER
-142 LEILV
+142 LKILV
-147 QERTMELEQE
+147 QERTFELEQE
-157 LVDRRKAEDAL
+157 LAERRKAEDAL
-168 HQSLLK
+168 QQSLLK

-184 LLADLRSEVTE
+184 LLTDLRTEVAE
-195 RKRAEEQVLNHLH
+195 RKRAEEQVINHLH
-208 DQQIISEVARAMVS
+208 DQQIISEVARTLVS
-222 IKTKDDVYEYIGAR
+222 LKTINDVYEYIGAR
-236 IHEVTDNAYVL
+236 IHEVTDNAYVI
-247 VVKANNDN
+247 VVKANTEN

-265 LQKLIGKIK
+265 LQKLIGSIK

-280 VLSLKV
+280 VLSLNV
-286 SLNNL
+286 SIKNL
-291 THEQNL
+291 SQEQKM

-307 TQNPLYTI
+307 TENPLYTL
-315 SAHTVDKMICKSIEK
+315 SAHSVDELICKAIEK
-330 LIGITSVYSIGFLWE
+330 LVGITSVYSIGFLWE

-355 CKNNSIIN
+355 CKNNSIIS
-363 QHKLVE
+363 QQKLVE

-382 NAEEDL
+382 NAEEHL
-388 QKEHK
+388 QKEHN

-406 LVIDENAQIIKAN
+406 LVIDENAKIVKAN
-419 PAASRLFNTN
+419 SAASRLFDTN
-429 IHNIEKRLCGEFLGC
+429 IQEIEKQMCGEFLGC
-444 VNRLENE
+444 VNRLEND
-451 KGCGHSSH
+451 KGCGYSSH
-459 CAACNIM
+459 CAACNVM
-466 NSINKALQHQVK
+466 NSISKALQHQVK
-478 SIDQESEIMRETERG
+478 TSDQESEIIRETKKG
-493 ISRLWIQFS
+493 ITRLWIQFS
-502 IEPLLLNGKKHLIL
+502 IEPLMLNGKKHLIL

-540 LIEYAPDG
+540 LIEHAPDG
-548 IVLIDSIG
+548 IVLIDIRG

-566 RMFGYDAN
+566 RMFGYGERELN
-574 EMSKLIPNELTHPD
+574 TLNPTTLTHPD
-588 DLKLVLA
+588 DLQMVLA
-595 AMSDLIADPSKVHTL
+595 ALSDVSANPDKVLTL
-610 EYRFKHA
+610 EYRFKHS
-617 DGSWHWIQSTFSNLM
+617 DGAWHWIQSTFSNLL

-641 INFRDINESVKAA
+641 INFRDINESVIAA
-654 EELKQSEQMYRLL
+654 EALKQSEHKYRLL

-676 TMDNNFKYTFIS
+676 TMDKDFKYTYIS
-688 PSIYQLRGLTQAE
+688 PSIYQLRGLTQEE
-701 AMVENYEQS
+701 AINESFETS
-710 MNPASLQIIKKNL
+710 MTEESLQKVREQIINSLNEISSKKNNNPSIL
-723 EEGMRN
+723 D
-729 EASGIKVGPGY
+729 I
-740 VELQQYHKDGSLIW
+740 QQKHKDGTLIW
-754 VEIAIHII
+754 VEISVRYI
-762 YNHKGIR
+762 YDSNDERIGAV
-769 TGIIGVSRDASN
+769 GVSRDVTK
-781 RKQAEAELNESR
+781 RKLAEAELKESR

-804 DATFVIDNDKK
+804 DATFVIDNERK

-822 IEEMTGVSKTDM
+822 IEEMTGVSKTEM

-842 SIPFYGRRQRLLLDL
+842 SIPFYGKRQRLLLDL
-857 IDNKDNDLKA
+857 IDTDDNELKA
-867 RYSNFYRKGNSI
+867 RYSNFYRKGDSI

-890 GKGAFISTISAP
+890 GKGAFLSNISAP
-902 LFNSNGDRLGY
+902 LLNSNGDRLGY
-913 IESIRDITESRKAT
+913 IESIRDITESRKAV
-927 QALKESEEKYRSMVD
+927 QALKESEEKYRSMVN
-942 LLPDAVIIHSE
+942 LLPDAVFIHSE
-953 NKILFANSAARKM
+953 GKILFANTAALKM
-966 VGIKSLKQLTAKTF
+966 VGIKSLKQLTTRTI
-980 LDFVHPDTVNFARK
+980 LEFVHPDSANFARK

-1000 LTGKPSNFAEEKI
+1000 LTGKPSSFAEEKI
-1013 ITINNETIEVE
+1013 ITTANQTIEVE

-1032 NGKPAI
+1032 LGKPAI

-1073 WEFDTATKQGTW
+1073 WEFDADTKQGTW

-1094 LDADALTNVEI
+1094 LPADALTNAEI
-1105 GISFYKDDS
+1105 GLSFYKNES
-1114 WLKITNAIQAAVD
+1114 RIKINEAIQAAID

-1149 TMGVPVMD
+1149 TMGVPVME
-1157 GHKIIKIRG
+1157 GNKVIKIRG
-1166 IYQDITSRKEAEL
+1166 IYQDITNRKEDEL
-1179 VLENERLRLR
+1179 ILENERLRLR

-1199 WLKDPDGKFLLCN
+1199 WLKDPEGKYLLCN

-1225 LLGKTDFD
+1225 ILGKTDFD
-1233 FESPE
+1233 FGNHE
-1238 LAEISKQRDIKLMLL
+1238 LAEISRQRDIKLMSL

-1261 WGTRKSDGQKRL
+1261 WGTRKSDGQQRL

-1300 YYESQESLR
+1300 YYQSQESLR

-1329 DIETGNF
+1329 DIETGEF

-1350 REEFEKLTLKDIE
+1350 REEFGKLTLKDIE
-1363 LSIKPENLS
+1363 LSIKPENLK
-1372 QTLQDLRLG
+1372 QTLHDLQLV
-1381 ISSVFE
+1381 ISAVFE

-1398 DMRISSRVITISG
+1398 DMRISSRVITIRG
-1411 VDYLSTI
+1411 IDYLSTI
-1418 WTDITEKNKSEALL
+1418 WTDITEKNNSEALL

-1455 DSKAMHL
+1455 ESKAMHL
-1462 SRNYEL
+1462 SKNYEL

-1483 ELFPTDYADELIAR
+1483 DLFPADYADELIAG
-1497 EKQMFSDGKLV
+1497 EKQMLVDGKLI
-1508 EFNETLN
+1508 EYNETLN
-1515 GRFYTTIKFP
+1515 GRLYNTIKFP
-1525 IFRDDALPMLA
+1525 IFRDEALPMLA
-1536 GFTIDITDRKI
+1536 GFTIDITDRKL

-1570 CFKDAENKWIQANDS
+1570 CFKDAENRWIQANDS

-1592 KNVDYYNK
+1592 QNVDYFNK
-1600 TESELAAFTSGI
+1600 TEDELAAFTSEI
-1612 FKEAFDNSIITDEI
+1612 FKEAFDNCSVTDEI
-1626 AWTNETGTRT
+1626 AWANETGTRT

-1656 LYHADKK
+1656 LFYADNK
-1663 RKGLVVFG
+1663 RKGLVVYG

-1703 SIDKQFNLI
+1703 SIDNQFKLI

-1720 NMLSGTGHNVSIGD
+1720 NMKIGTGVSLSIGD
-1734 NVLEIL
+1734 NVIDIL
-1740 PENIRTDWFQFYQRA
+1740 PEELKSDWLKYYQRA
-1755 LSGESF
+1755 LEGESF
-1761 SIQTSTLP
+1761 TIQATTIP
-1769 PLEIQMMSYSFNPIV
+1769 PLEIQMMSYSFNPII
-1784 TSDNTLIGITIFG
+1784 TSDNTLLGITIFG

-1803 NKAQEEISLLNTE
+1803 KKAQEEISLLNTNLE
-1816 LEQRVQ
+1816 LRVQ
-1822 QRTRQ
+1822 LRTRQ

-1859 LLEDYYDQLDEPG
+1859 LLEDYYDQLDETG

-1918 TNRLV
+1918 TNRLI
-1923 ETHANRK
+1923 ETNAEHK
-1930 FDIRIEQDLIAI
+1930 FDIRIEQDLIAV
-1942 CDPAMLEIVLTN
+1942 CDSAMLEIVLTN

-1965 EPESSIE
+1965 ESESVIE

-2008 HKQSEFQGSGIGLAT
+2008 HKQAEFQGSGIGLAT

-2049 TLLL
+2049 TLQ

>member
-1 MKNNI
+1 MKNKS
-6 VTILAIDDIQ
+6 VSILAIDDNQ

-22 KVLVSEAFPSADFYS
+22 KVLVTEAFPQSTFYS
-37 ANTGRKG
+37 ALSGKKG
-44 IELCKLHKPD
+44 IELCKQCMPD
-54 VVLLDIA
+54 VILLDIA
-61 MPEMDG
+61 MPGMDG
-67 YEVCKIIKSDEQL
+67 YEVCTIL
-80 KHIPV
+80 KADVHLRHIPI

-95 RNRILAMDAGA
+95 KNRILAMEAGA

-132 EDHKISEKER
+132 EDHKISEKES

-147 QERTMELEQE
+147 QERTIELQLE
-157 LVDRRKAEDAL
+157 LAERKKAEEAL
-168 HQSLLK
+168 QNSLVN
-174 LEKSRNSELK
+174 LEKSRISELN
-184 LLADLRSEVTE
+184 LLSELRNEIAE
-195 RKRAEEQVLNHLH
+195 RKKAEEKVLNHLSE
-208 DQQIISEVARAMVS
+208 QKVISEVARTLVS
-222 IKTKDDVYEYIGAR
+222 IKTIDGVYEYIGER
-236 IHEVTDNAYVL
+236 IHEVTNNAYVL
-247 VVKANNDN
+247 VVKANIDN
-255 QSISISHTFG
+255 QTISISHSFG

-286 SLNNL
+286 SLANL
-291 THEQNL
+291 NPEQQNL
-297 LYQARELTHI
+297 YKSRELAHI
-307 TQNPLYTI
+307 TQDPLYTL
-315 SAHTVDKMICKSIEK
+315 SAHSVDAMICKAIEK
-330 LIGITSVYSIGFLWE
+330 LVGITSLYSIGFIWE
-345 EQLFGGIAII
+345 DQLFGGIAII
-355 CKNNSIIN
+355 CKNNAIIK

-369 TIANLGSIALQRL
+369 TITNLGSIALQRL
-382 NAEEDL
+382 KAEEHL
-388 QKEHK
+388 QKEHA
-393 NLNAILS
+393 NLNAILT

-406 LVIDENAQIIKAN
+406 LVIDENAQIVKAN
-419 PAASRLFNTN
+419 SAASRMFDIDL
-429 IHNIEKRLCGEFLGC
+429 HEIEKQKCGEFLGC
-444 VNRLENE
+444 VNRLEND
-451 KGCGHSSH
+451 KGCGYSSN

-466 NSINKALQHQVK
+466 NSVEKALKQQLK
-478 SIDQESEIMRETERG
+478 SSDQESEIIRKTSKG
-493 ISRLWIQFS
+493 PKRLWIQFS
-502 IEPLLLNGKKHLIL
+502 IEPLMLNNKKHLIL
-516 ALHDNTQRKK
+516 ALQDNTQRKK
-526 AEEEKLKTEKRYRS
+526 ADEERLKTEKRYRS
-540 LIEYAPDG
+540 LIEHAPDG
-548 IVLIDSIG
+548 IVLIDVSG
-556 EMKFASNSAI
+556 EIKFASNSAL
-566 RMFGYDAN
+566 RLFGYN
-574 EMSKLIPNELTHPD
+574 EPEISNLNPVGLTHPD
-588 DLKLVLA
+588 DQQLVLA
-595 AMSDLIADPSKVHTL
+595 ALNDLIANPLRVHNL

-617 DGSWHWIQSTFSNLM
+617 DGSWHWIQSTFSNLLA
-632 SDKSVEAIV
+632 DKSVEAIV
-641 INFRDINESVKAA
+641 INFRDITESVIAA
-654 EELKQSEQMYRLL
+654 EALKQSEQKYRLL

-676 TMDNNFKYTFIS
+676 TMDNEFKFTFIS
-688 PSIYQLRGLTQAE
+688 PSIYQLRGLKQAD
-701 AMVENYEQS
+701 AMTEDYELS
-710 MNPASLQIIKKNL
+710 MPPASLQTIQDCISNAMKIK
-723 EEGMRN
+723 
-729 EASGIKVGPGY
+729 ASGKNPEPEILEV
-740 VELQQYHKDGSLIW
+740 QQYHKDGSLLW
-754 VEIAIHII
+754 VEISIHII
-762 YNHKGIR
+762 YNNEGIWKGV
-769 TGIIGVSRDASN
+769 IGVSRDVTK
-781 RKQAEAELNESR
+781 RKQAEDELKESR
-793 QQLMDIIDFLP
+793 QQLLDIIDFLP
-804 DATFVIDNDKK
+804 DATFVIDNERK

-842 SIPFYGRRQRLLLDL
+842 SIPFYGKRQRLLLDL
-857 IDNKDNDLKA
+857 IDTDDSVLKA

-879 SAEIFAPELFE
+879 SAEIFAPELCE
-890 GKGAFISTISAP
+890 GKGAFLSNISAP
-902 LFNSNGDRLGY
+902 LLNSNGDRLGY
-913 IESIRDITESRKAT
+913 IESIRDITESRKAI

-953 NKILFANSAARKM
+953 GKILFANSAALKM
-966 VGIKSLKQLTAKTF
+966 VGIKSLKHLTTNTI
-980 LDFVHPDTVNFARK
+980 LDFVHPDSLNFARK

-1000 LTGKPSNFAEEKI
+1000 LTGKPSGFAEEKI
-1013 ITINNETIEVE
+1013 ITTDNQTIEVE

-1032 NGKPAI
+1032 LGKPAI

-1073 WEFDTATKQGTW
+1073 WEFDAATKLGTW
-1085 TDEVARIHD
+1085 SKEVARIHD
-1094 LDADALTNVEI
+1094 LDTDAITNFET
-1105 GISFYKDDS
+1105 GISFYKNES
-1114 WLKITNAIQAAVD
+1114 RIKIAEAIQTAID
-1127 HGTPYDLELEMT
+1127 HGIPYDLELEMT
-1139 SAKGIKKWVR
+1139 SAKGITKWVR
-1149 TMGVPVMD
+1149 TMGVPVME
-1157 GHKIIKIRG
+1157 GNKIIKVRG

-1212 PIFESFIGIPETD
+1212 PIFESFIGASESELI
-1225 LLGKTDFD
+1225 GKTDFD

-1238 LAEISKQRDIKLMLL
+1238 LAETSKQRDIKLILH

-1261 WGTRKSDGQKRL
+1261 WVTRKSDEQKYL
-1273 IETIKTPMFDTEG
+1273 VETIKTPMLDTEG

-1300 YYESQESLR
+1300 YYKSQESLR

-1329 DIETGNF
+1329 DIETGEF

-1363 LSIKPENLS
+1363 LSIKPEKLK
-1372 QTLQDLRLG
+1372 QTLLDLQLE
-1381 ISSVFE
+1381 ISAVFE
-1387 TKHRTKSGETR
+1387 TKHRSKSGETR
-1398 DMRISSRVITISG
+1398 DMRISSRVITIRG
-1411 VDYLSTI
+1411 IDYLSTI

-1455 DSKAMHL
+1455 ESKAIHL

-1468 LLGKPL
+1468 LLGKSL
-1474 SEIIGKDAH
+1474 NEIIGKDAH
-1483 ELFPTDYADELIAR
+1483 EIFPADYADELIAG
-1497 EKQMFSDGKLV
+1497 EKQMFIDGKLI
-1508 EFNETLN
+1508 EYNETLN

-1536 GFTIDITDRKI
+1536 GFTIDITERKL

-1570 CFKDAENKWIQANDS
+1570 CFKNAENRWIQANES

-1592 KNVDYYNK
+1592 QNVDYFDK
-1600 TESELAAFTSGI
+1600 TEIELAAFTSEI
-1612 FKEAFDNSIITDEI
+1612 FKEAFDNCSVTDEI
-1626 AWTNETGTRT
+1626 AWANETGTRT

-1656 LYHADKK
+1656 LYYADKK

-1671 RDITE
+1671 REITE
-1676 RKKAEE
+1676 RKMAEE
-1682 ALRKSEANI
+1682 ALRE
-1691 RSLIENADSSIW
+1691 RESLLRTFIDHAPFEIWARDKNGVGTIENKLLVDHFGSILGKKPENTDQSEEIVGLW
-1703 SIDKQFNLI
+1703 NSNNQRAMN
-1712 DANAHFYQ
+1712 
-1720 NMLSGTGHNVSIGD
+1720 G
-1734 NVLEIL
+1734 EIL
-1740 PENIRTDWFQFYQRA
+1740 NLECVYEIKGVPRNFQQILAPIYIDGSVEGIAGFNIDITDRKQA
-1755 LSGESF
+1755 EV
-1761 SIQTSTLP
+1761 
-1769 PLEIQMMSYSFNPIV
+1769 EIY
-1784 TSDNTLIGITIFG
+1784 
-1797 HNITAL
+1797 
-1803 NKAQEEISLLNTE
+1803 KLNTE

-1859 LLEDYYDQLDEPG
+1859 LLEDYYEQLDEQG

-1923 ETHANRK
+1923 ETNVNRK
-1930 FDIRIEQDLIAI
+1930 INIRIEQDMIAV
-1942 CDPAMLEIVLTN
+1942 CDPAMVEIVLTN

-1965 EPESSIE
+1965 EPESYIE
-1972 FGKLEADEMTI
+1972 FGKLETDEMII
-1983 FYIRDNGVGFDMEN
+1983 FYVRDNGVGFDMEN

-2008 HKQSEFQGSGIGLAT
+2008 HKQNEFQGSGIGLAT

-2049 TLLL
+2049 TLL

>member
-1 MKNNI
+1 MKNKV

-22 KVLVSEAFPSADFYS
+22 KVLISEAFPSAIFYS
-37 ANTGRKG
+37 ATSGREG
-44 IELCKLHKPD
+44 IELCKLYKPD

-61 MPEMDG
+61 MPGMDG
-67 YEVCKIIKSDEQL
+67 YEVCKIIKADEQL
-80 KHIPV
+80 KHIQV

-95 RNRILAMDAGA
+95 KNRILAMDAGA

-147 QERTMELEQE
+147 QERTMELLQE
-157 LVDRRKAEDAL
+157 LADRKKAEDAL
-168 HQSLLK
+168 QQSLLK
-174 LEKSRNSELK
+174 LEESRKSELK
-184 LLADLRSEVTE
+184 LLADLRGEIAE
-195 RKRAEEQVLNHLH
+195 RKKAEEQVINHLH
-208 DQQIISEVARAMVS
+208 ESQIISEVARTLVS
-222 IKTKDDVYEYIGAR
+222 IKTIDGVYEYIGAQ
-236 IHEVTDNAYVL
+236 IHALTENAFVI
-247 VVKANNDN
+247 VVKANLDN
-255 QSISISHTFG
+255 QTISISHTFG

-274 RTIGFD
+274 RTLGFD
-280 VLSLKV
+280 VLGLKV
-286 SLNNL
+286 SLENL
-291 THEQNL
+291 NAEQKK
-297 LYQARELTHI
+297 LYKSRELAHI

-315 SAHTVDKMICKSIEK
+315 SAHSVDEIICKAIEK
-330 LIGITSVYSIGFLWE
+330 LVGITSLYSIGFIWE

-355 CKNNSIIN
+355 CRNNEVIK

-369 TIANLGSIALQRL
+369 TITNLGSIALQRL
-382 NAEEDL
+382 KAEEHL
-388 QKEHK
+388 QKEHS

-400 SSPVSM
+400 SSPISM
-406 LVIDENAQIIKAN
+406 LVIDANKQIVKAN

-429 IHNIEKRLCGEFLGC
+429 LQEIEKRMCGEFLGC
-444 VNRLENE
+444 VNRFEND

-459 CAACNIM
+459 CAACSIM
-466 NSINKALQHQVK
+466 ESINKALLSEQK
-478 SIDQESEIMRETERG
+478 SFDQESEIIRETPTG
-493 ISRLWIQFS
+493 TTRLWIQFS
-502 IEPLLLNGKKHLIL
+502 IEPLMLNGKKHLIL
-516 ALHDNTQRKK
+516 ALHDNTLRKK

-540 LIEYAPDG
+540 LIEHAPDG
-548 IVLIDSIG
+548 IVLIDISG
-556 EMKFASNSAI
+556 EMKFASNSAM

-574 EMSKLIPNELTHPD
+574 KLSSLKPNELTHPD
-588 DLKLVLA
+588 DQKLVLA
-595 AMSDLIADPSKVHTL
+595 ALTDLISNPLKVHTL

-617 DGSWHWIQSTFSNLM
+617 DGSWHWIQSTFSNLL

-654 EELKQSEQMYRLL
+654 EELKQSEQKYRLL

-676 TMDNNFKYTFIS
+676 TMDNDFNYTFIS
-688 PSIYQLRGLTQAE
+688 PSIFQLRGLTQAE

-710 MNPASLQIIKKNL
+710 MTPESLQKVKDMLID
-723 EEGMRN
+723 
-729 EASGIKVGPGY
+729 GIRHEKSVLRPIVRY
-740 VELQQYHKDGSLIW
+740 VELQQYHKNGSLIW
-754 VEIAIHII
+754 VEISIHII
-762 YNHKGIR
+762 YNHEGIR
-769 TGIIGVSRDASN
+769 TGIIGVSRDVTK
-781 RKQAEAELNESR
+781 RKLAEAELKESR

-857 IDNKDNDLKA
+857 IDTDDNELKS
-867 RYSNFYRKGNSI
+867 RYSNFHRKGNSI
-879 SAEIFAPELFE
+879 SAEIFAPELFG
-890 GKGAFISTISAP
+890 GKGAFLSNISAP
-902 LFNSNGDRLGY
+902 LLNSNGDRLGY
-913 IESIRDITESRKAT
+913 IESIRDITESRKAL
-927 QALKESEEKYRSMVD
+927 QALEESEEKYRSMVD

-953 NKILFANSAARKM
+953 GKVLFANTAALKL
-966 VGIKSLKQLTAKTF
+966 VKVKSLKHITTKSL
-980 LDFVHPDTVNFARK
+980 LDFIHPDSISLARK

-1000 LTGKPSNFAEEKI
+1000 LTGKPSSFAEEKI
-1013 ITINNETIEVE
+1013 ITHDNEIIEVE
-1024 VIGIPVTY
+1024 VIGIPVIY
-1032 NGKPAI
+1032 LNKPAI

-1054 IKLRDEL
+1054 IKLKDEL

-1073 WEFDTATKQGTW
+1073 WEFDADTKLGTW

-1094 LDADALTNVEI
+1094 LDPKAKTNVEI
-1105 GISFYKDDS
+1105 GISFYKNES
-1114 WLKITNAIQAAVD
+1114 RVKITEAIQAAID

-1139 SAKGIKKWVR
+1139 SAKGINKWVR
-1149 TMGVPVMD
+1149 TMGVPVRA
-1157 GHKIIKIRG
+1157 GNKIVKIRG
-1166 IYQDITSRKEAEL
+1166 IYQDITNRKEAEL

-1199 WLKDPDGKFLLCN
+1199 WLKDPEGKFLLCN
-1212 PIFESFIGIPETD
+1212 PIFETFIGVSEPD
-1225 LLGKTDFD
+1225 LKGKTDFD
-1233 FESPE
+1233 FEKPE
-1238 LAEISKQRDIKLMLL
+1238 LAEISKQRDIKLMQH
-1253 NNPVIYEE
+1253 NNPITYEE
-1261 WGTRKSDGQKRL
+1261 WVTRRSDGKKCL
-1273 IETIKTPMFDTEG
+1273 IETIKSPMFDTEG

-1300 YYESQESLR
+1300 YFESKESLR
-1309 EREEIYSTIVNQA
+1309 EREEIYSSIVNQA
-1322 YDAIVLV
+1322 YDAIVMV
-1329 DIETGNF
+1329 DIETGDF
-1336 LEFNEAAC
+1336 IEFNDAAC
-1344 SRLGYT
+1344 SRLGYS
-1350 REEFEKLTLKDIE
+1350 REEFEKLTLSDIE
-1363 LSIKPENLS
+1363 LSIKPEHIK
-1372 QTLQDLRLG
+1372 QTLHDLQLA
-1381 ISSVFE
+1381 IAAVFE
-1387 TKHRTKSGETR
+1387 TKHRTRTGEIR
-1398 DMRISSRVITISG
+1398 DMRVSSRVITIRG
-1411 VDYLSTI
+1411 IDYLSTI

-1462 SRNYEL
+1462 SRNYEV

-1474 SEIIGKDAH
+1474 SEIIGKNAH
-1483 ELFPTDYADELIAR
+1483 EIFPDEYADNLIAG
-1497 EKQMFSDGKLV
+1497 EKQLFIDGKLI
-1508 EFNETLN
+1508 EYNETLN

-1536 GFTIDITDRKI
+1536 GFTIDITDRKL

-1570 CFKDAENKWIQANDS
+1570 CFKDAENRWIQANKS
-1585 ILELYQL
+1585 LLELYQL
-1592 KNVDYYNK
+1592 QDVDYHNK
-1600 TESELAAFTSGI
+1600 TEDELAVFTSTI
-1612 FKEAFDNSIITDEI
+1612 FKEAFDNCNISDEI
-1626 AWTNETGTRT
+1626 AWNNETGTRT

-1641 DINGS
+1641 DITGS

-1656 LYHADKK
+1656 LYYPDKK

-1671 RDITE
+1671 REITE
-1676 RKKAEE
+1676 RKMAEE
-1682 ALRKSEANI
+1682 ALQERE
-1691 RSLIENADSSIW
+1691 SLLRTFIDHAPFEIWARDKNGVGTLENKLLVDHFGSILGKKPENADQSEEIIKLWNSNN
-1703 SIDKQFNLI
+1703 QRAMN
-1712 DANAHFYQ
+1712 
-1720 NMLSGTGHNVSIGD
+1720 G
-1734 NVLEIL
+1734 EIL
-1740 PENIRTDWFQFYQRA
+1740 NLECVYEIKGVARNFQQILAPIYIDGSVEGIAGFNIDITDRKHA
-1755 LSGESF
+1755 EA
-1761 SIQTSTLP
+1761 
-1769 PLEIQMMSYSFNPIV
+1769 EIYK
-1784 TSDNTLIGITIFG
+1784 
-1797 HNITAL
+1797 L
-1803 NKAQEEISLLNTE
+1803 NSE
-1816 LEQRVQ
+1816 LEQRVH

-1859 LLEDYYDQLDEPG
+1859 LLEDYYEQLDEQG

-1893 LKLSRVSRFEMKQV
+1893 LKLSRVSRFEMKQA
-1907 DVNLSELAHTI
+1907 DVNLSELAQSI
-1918 TNRLV
+1918 TNRLI
-1923 ETHANRK
+1923 ETNANRK
-1930 FDIRIEQDLIAI
+1930 FDIRIEQDLIAV
-1942 CDPAMLEIVLTN
+1942 CDSAMLEIVLTN

-1965 EPESSIE
+1965 EPESIIE
-1972 FGKLEADEMTI
+1972 FGKLEADEMII

-2008 HKQSEFQGSGIGLAT
+2008 HKQTEFQGSGIGLAT

-2049 TLLL
+2049 TLL